1 MELKLKKKSNM
12 YIFGKNG
19 KDKIIKK
26 LRGLKMTFIGMISE
40 HKSFEKIR
48 DVLKKNLKDEINLIY
63 INKKNISNMKSIRFH
78 MIIIDSDL
86 ERFKEEILLIENMC
100 KYASYVAIN
109 TDINKEITSLKNK
122 KNKIITYGLNQ
133 KATVTISSVTES
145 SILIYLQK
153 NFKNREGNTIEIGE
167 KRIEKAEENK
177 LRTYEFLIIYIIFLT
192 KNQTIIN
199 ETLEKSNF
207 FE

>member
-1 MELKLKKKSNM
+1 M
-12 YIFGKNG
+12 
-19 KDKIIKK
+19 D
-26 LRGLKMTFIGMISE
+26 
-40 HKSFEKIR
+40 
-48 DVLKKNLKDEINLIY
+48 
-63 INKKNISNMKSIRFH
+63 
-78 MIIIDSDL
+78 
-86 ERFKEEILLIENMC
+86 
-100 KYASYVAIN
+100 
-109 TDINKEITSLKNK
+109 
-122 KNKIITYGLNQ
+122 
-133 KATVTISSVTES
+133 SVTES